1 MNLLL
6 SSVWLLTI
14 LGGCIMTLS
23 FSEYDKMIETFR
35 SYNTPVFLPSLD
47 EIAMFERD
55 PERWLR
61 FAIYLSKF
69 GPAPK
74 TDTEHYQSQLLTQF
88 LYSNLSM
95 VDDADSSTEGGDFDD
110 WHLN

>member
-35 SYNTPVFLPSLD
+35 SYNTPVFLPV
-47 EIAMFERD
+47 
-55 PERWLR
+55 
-61 FAIYLSKF
+61 
-69 GPAPK
+69 
-74 TDTEHYQSQLLTQF
+74 LT
-88 LYSNLSM
+88 
-95 VDDADSSTEGGDFDD
+95 A
-110 WHLN
+110 

>member
-1 MNLLL
+1 
-6 SSVWLLTI
+6 
-14 LGGCIMTLS
+14 MTLS
-23 FSEYDKMIETFR
+23 FSEYDKMIETFL

-61 FAIYLSKF
+61 FAIYLSEF

>member
-1 MNLLL
+1 
-6 SSVWLLTI
+6 
-14 LGGCIMTLS
+14 MTLS

-61 FAIYLSKF
+61 FAIYLSEF
-69 GPAPK
+69 DLLQNRYG
-74 TDTEHYQSQLLTQF
+74 TLSVTIIDTIFIFQPFY
-88 LYSNLSM
+88 
-95 VDDADSSTEGGDFDD
+95 GG
-110 WHLN
+110 

>member
-1 MNLLL
+1 
-6 SSVWLLTI
+6 
-14 LGGCIMTLS
+14 MTLS

-47 EIAMFERD
+47 EIAMFD
-55 PERWLR
+55 R
-61 FAIYLSKF
+61 FAIYLSEF

>member
-1 MNLLL
+1 
-6 SSVWLLTI
+6 
-14 LGGCIMTLS
+14 MTLS

-61 FAIYLSKF
+61 FAIYF
-69 GPAPK
+69 
-74 TDTEHYQSQLLTQF
+74 Y
-88 LYSNLSM
+88 
-95 VDDADSSTEGGDFDD
+95 GG
-110 WHLN
+110 

>member
-1 MNLLL
+1 
-6 SSVWLLTI
+6 
-14 LGGCIMTLS
+14 MTLS

-61 FAIYLSKF
+61 FAIYPNL
-69 GPAPK
+69 
-74 TDTEHYQSQLLTQF
+74 DLLQKQIRNIISHN
-88 LYSNLSM
+88 Y
-95 VDDADSSTEGGDFDD
+95 
-110 WHLN
+110 